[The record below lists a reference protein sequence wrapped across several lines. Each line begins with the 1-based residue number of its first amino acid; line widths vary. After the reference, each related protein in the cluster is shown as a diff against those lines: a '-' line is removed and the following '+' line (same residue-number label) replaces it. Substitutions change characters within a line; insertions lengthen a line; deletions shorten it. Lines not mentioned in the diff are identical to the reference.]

1 MFGKVGEG
9 EINNTE
15 LIDISYPP
23 PIAALRMARESTKLI
38 VSNLDGLKMAGK

>member
-15 LIDISYPP
+15 LIDISCPP
-23 PIAALRMARESTKLI
+23 PIAALKMARESTKLI
-38 VSNLDGLKMAGK
+38 ISSLDGLKMADK